1 MSTFE
6 LVIWD
11 DETDKVTFYSPRWDD
26 SQYSE
31 MDKFLLRMEQLPEIK
46 DSLQEL
52 LELIREIIGNN
63 HGAHEAFF
71 NRFENRV
78 TALPPKG
85 HIKISELELD
95 YYGFPLR
102 LYCLALNEETV
113 ILFNGGI
120 KNAQTVQNS
129 TDAISVKFYEANEFA
144 KRILSAI
151 STGEIIVNGRT
162 ITYYNGSNEIY
173 L

>member
-1 MSTFE
+1 MSIFE
-6 LVIWD
+6 LQTWD
-11 DETDKVTFYSPRWDD
+11 NEADKVTFYSPRWED
-26 SQYSE
+26 SEFSE
-31 MDKFLLRMEQLPEIK
+31 MDKFLLKMEKLPEVK
-46 DSLQEL
+46 DALQEL
-52 LELIREIIGNN
+52 LELIREVIGNN
-63 HGAHEAFF
+63 HGAQDAFF

-95 YYGFPLR
+95 YRGFPLR

-120 KNAQTVQNS
+120 KNAQSVQDS
-129 TDAISVKFYEANEFA
+129 DISVKFYEANEFA
-144 KRILSAI
+144 KRILSAMN
-151 STGEIIVNGRT
+151 TGEIILHGRT
-162 ITYYNGSNEIY
+162 ITNYKGSSEIY